1 MSCRSISAT
10 NPPVHRC
17 ARLSLSAAVVAAIL
31 ALVVEKVGAGGDC
44 SAFPCGNNGNKV
56 LVCHVPPGNPENAHT
71 ICVSPN
77 AVPAH
82 LGNHEGDHCGECTAD
97 GTIVYAGDVSG
108 DGFVGVADLLQ
119 VIVSWGACPQ
129 KPEACSGDLD
139 VDGWVDVADFLLV
152 LMNWD

>member
-1 MSCRSISAT
+1 MSCRSIGAL
-10 NPPVHRC
+10 NPVQRC
-17 ARLSLSAAVVAAIL
+17 ARLSLSVAMLAAIP
-31 ALVVEKVGAGGDC
+31 ALVVEKAGAGGDC
-44 SAFPCGNNGNKV
+44 SPFPCGLNGNKV
-56 LVCHVPPGNPENAHT
+56 LVCHAPPGNPANAHT
-71 ICVSPN
+71 ICISPN

-82 LGNHEGDHCGECTAD
+82 LGHHPGDHCGDCAPG

-129 KPEACSGDLD
+129 QPEACPGDLD
-139 VDGWVDVADFLLV
+139 VDGSVDIADFLLV